1 MIRSIAITAVVLSAM
16 TVTASELNE
25 DELKY
30 RADFIINS
38 LEYVTWPDGAATDS
52 NGAIVIGVVGDTP
65 LLARL
70 TTAVAEKT
78 KDNKKVV
85 VHHLTPDDDLAACQI
100 LFIASDDKAV
110 LAKVLKKV
118 DGKPVLTMSDAEYF
132 ANFGVMVNFVRGE
145 AEDKKKFEVNKMV
158 LDMAKLKMSSQLLKL
173 ARII

>member
-1 MIRSIAITAVVLSAM
+1 MIRSIAITAAVLSAL
-16 TVTASELNE
+16 TVTGSELNE

-30 RADFIINS
+30 RADFIVNS

-52 NGAIVIGVVGDTP
+52 NGAIVIGVVGETP
-65 LLARL
+65 LFARL
-70 TTAVAEKT
+70 TTAAAEKA
-78 KDNKKVV
+78 KEGKSMVV
-85 VHHLTPDDDLAACQI
+85 KPHTAEDDLASCQI

-110 LAKVLKKV
+110 LAKILKKV